1 MPTVTER
8 VSVLE
13 TKVENIAE
21 KIDDIKID
29 MEKVHDCLHKTGE
42 SLHATLDKMSEKAE
56 TAHDELAKKISE
68 LEKFKAK
75 WMYLIMGGI
84 AVLGFASGHAAALL
98 KLVS

>member
-1 MPTVTER
+1 MPAVTER

-21 KIDDIKID
+21 KIDDVKTDI
-29 MEKVHDCLHKTGE
+29 EKVHDCLHNTGE
-42 SLHATLDKMSEKAE
+42 SLHATLNKMSEKAE

-84 AVLGFASGHAAALL
+84 AVVGVAIGHATTLF

>member
-13 TKVENIAE
+13 TKVENIAD
-21 KIDDIKID
+21 KIDDIRTDI
-29 MEKVHDCLHKTGE
+29 EKVHDCLHKTGE
-42 SLHATLDKMSEKAE
+42 SLHATLNVMSEKAE
-56 TAHDELAKKISE
+56 EAHDELAKKISE

-75 WMYLIMGGI
+75 WIYLIMGGV

>member
-21 KIDDIKID
+21 KIDDVKTNI
-29 MEKVHDCLHKTGE
+29 EKVHDCLHKTGE
-42 SLHATLDKMSEKAE
+42 SLHTALDKMSEKAE
-56 TAHDELAKKISE
+56 IAHNELAKKISE

-84 AVLGFASGHAAALL
+84 AVVGVAIGHTTTLF